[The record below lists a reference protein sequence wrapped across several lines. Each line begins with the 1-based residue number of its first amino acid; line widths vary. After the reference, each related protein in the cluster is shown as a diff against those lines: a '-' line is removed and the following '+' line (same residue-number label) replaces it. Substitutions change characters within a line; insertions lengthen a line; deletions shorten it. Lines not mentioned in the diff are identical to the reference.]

1 MVVLTGTFGINTES
15 IKSEFEQQKFS
26 ILRDFIDNKTCVAGT
41 ERLFELEKKGK
52 STSDSQCPKSPA
64 VYGDPFFD
72 EILGRLTPVYS
83 KIVGKTLAP
92 TYSYARLYRVGET
105 LAEHTDRPACEYS
118 ITINLGYTKNWGV
131 RFGEEELYLDKGMA
145 AIYLGCEIPHSREE
159 FLSDDKDDW
168 LCQAF
173 FHYVDTE
180 GPHSDEKFDHREKL
194 GAPAKTRKAKEHD
207 SEGAPGE
214 DREIF
219 FWQFPNV
226 VPSETCDQIVEEFKG
241 QDLFDGGIGS
251 NAPGEETEVNKAVRN
266 VRNMQLPM
274 GSTISAMLV
283 GYGFVANQQ
292 AWQCDIDSSHQVEYL
307 KYDEEGRYKA
317 HLDCYPTEPMKISR
331 KLTVLAFLN
340 DDFEGGK
347 FYLQTSESLI
357 YPDQSKGS
365 VIVIP
370 SYLLH
375 GVEDITAGV
384 RHSLVCWL
392 NGPSYR

>member
-1 MVVLTGTFGINTES
+1 MVRTGTFGINTD
-15 IKSEFEQQKFS
+15 IQLEFEKQKFS

-41 ERLFELEKKGK
+41 ERLFELEKEGK

-72 EILGRLTPVYS
+72 EILERLTPIYS

-131 RFGEEELYLDKGMA
+131 KFGGEELYLDKGMA
-145 AIYLGCEIPHSREE
+145 AIYLGCEIPHSRAE
-159 FLSDDKDDW
+159 FLSENKDDW

-207 SEGAPGE
+207 SEN
-214 DREIF
+214 REIF

-357 YPDQSKGS
+357 YPEQSKGS

-375 GVEDITAGV
+375 GVEDITQGI
-384 RHSLVCWL
+384 RHSLVCWI